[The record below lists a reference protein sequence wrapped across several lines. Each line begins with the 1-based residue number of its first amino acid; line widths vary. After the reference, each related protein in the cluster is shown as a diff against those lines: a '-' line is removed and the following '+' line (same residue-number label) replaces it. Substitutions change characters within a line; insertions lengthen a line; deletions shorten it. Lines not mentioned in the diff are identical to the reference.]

1 MRETRD
7 PIADG
12 WALVATDRW
21 RFEAALASALEP
33 QSRYLTEVERQLYA
47 GGKRLRPLLLL
58 LATRAVRPTEAEGEV
73 SLKAVQA
80 AVSLEMLH
88 VATLIHDDIVDSAE
102 LRRNGRAV
110 HAARGVQTAVLVGD
124 LQFIQAIRIFAGS
137 VDTATDMGIVRLVL
151 DVGFRICCGELDEL
165 RGIDTSEPEALRR
178 HYRATIE
185 RKTAILFGL
194 ACEVGASL
202 GGAGTRATLCLGQY
216 GRSLGRA
223 FQIMDDLLDL
233 AAAPAA
239 SGKDAYTDLA
249 QRCWTLPLI
258 NAVEELGP
266 GHALSIHMRGDETG
280 EDLATLAAAAV
291 GTRGFERAYDD
302 ARREAL
308 EACQCLA
315 DLPASTVA
323 ALLGR
328 LAMYVVDRGFGAPLP
343 IPAPA

>member
-1 MRETRD
+1 MRED

-12 WALVATDRW
+12 WMLIAADRT
-21 RFEAALASALEP
+21 RFEAALASALAP
-33 QSRYLTEVERQLYA
+33 QSAYLTEIERSLYA

-58 LATRAVRPTEAEGEV
+58 LATHAVRPHEASGEIPN
-73 SLKAVQA
+73 KAIQA

-88 VATLIHDDIVDSAE
+88 VATLIHDDIVDAAE
-102 LRRNGRAV
+102 HRRNGRAV

-124 LQFIQAIRIFAGS
+124 LQFIQAIRIFAGN
-137 VDTATDMGIVRLVL
+137 VDTAADMGIVRLVL

-165 RGIDTSEPEALRR
+165 RGVDTHEPETLRR

-194 ACEVGASL
+194 ACEIG
-202 GGAGTRATLCLGQY
+202 ATLGDAGPRETLRLSQY

-223 FQIMDDLLDL
+223 FQIMDDLFDL
-233 AAAPAA
+233 VATPAS
-239 SGKDAYTDLA
+239 SGKSAHTDLA

-266 GHALSIHMRGDETG
+266 DDALSRHMQG
-280 EDLATLAAAAV
+280 EDTGVELATLAAAAV
-291 GTRGFERAYDD
+291 RTRGFSRAYDE

-308 EACQCLA
+308 EARHGLA
-315 DLPASTVA
+315 DLPASPFA
-323 ALLGR
+323 ALLDR
-328 LAMYVVDRGFGAPLP
+328 LAMHIVDRGFHAPQP
-343 IPAPA
+343 AYAPA